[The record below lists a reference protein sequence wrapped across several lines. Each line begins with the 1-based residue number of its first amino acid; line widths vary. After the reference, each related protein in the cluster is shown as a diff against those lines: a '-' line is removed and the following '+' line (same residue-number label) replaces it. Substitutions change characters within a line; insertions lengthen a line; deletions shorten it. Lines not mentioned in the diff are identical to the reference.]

1 MNHTIQQIIENQQK
15 YKQEIIGF
23 LKGELADLVKELSGI
38 KTNDQYIIA
47 EKDKLKK
54 KLSQVKLVKSIDA
67 FFFLSKKRSEEYY
80 AWWDENLQEVII
92 LNYGKK

>member
-15 YKQEIIGF
+15 YKQEISNF

-38 KTNDQYIIA
+38 KTDDQYIITQ
-47 EKDKLKK
+47 KNKLKK
-54 KLSQVKLVKSIDA
+54 KLSQIKLVKSIDS

>member
-15 YKQEIIGF
+15 FKQEIVGF

-38 KTNDQYIIA
+38 KTEDHYILA
-47 EKDKLKK
+47 EKDKIKK
-54 KLSQVKLVKSIDA
+54 RLSQAKLVKNIDSL
-67 FFFLSKKRSEEYY
+67 FFLSKKRSEEYY